1 MPCGGEE
8 PLSVSVSL
16 FLSLHPK
23 RERTPEETTPRRFSY
38 YFWESLGPIVLA
50 IPRDS
55 VPFFLPSWSE
65 DPRWA
70 RGEKRGRRNR
80 AEDGFGV
87 IEMTRGSN
95 AEFDETRRDEANRRR
110 PFFPLDSRNGE
121 TRNATRLVFSFFFF
135 LSFLLFSSDRKRQR
149 GPYGRRGGRAD
160 KLSFVHHEGLGW
172 ANRAILVSS
181 LHLFFA
187 RSNERTN
194 ELLSPSSILSP
205 FRSFFRPL
213 LPPPPLSS
221 PSFSFSFS
229 SSRSTPL
236 HASFSL
242 RSSCS
247 PLSSPSPRVASP
259 GDGSSAFEARK
270 PKLNYQ
276 LDVARRHAFAR

>member
-80 AEDGFGV
+80 VEDGFGV

-121 TRNATRLVFSFFFF
+121 TRNVTRLVFSFFFF

-149 GPYGRRGGRAD
+149 GPYGRRGRG
-160 KLSFVHHEGLGW
+160 
-172 ANRAILVSS
+172 
-181 LHLFFA
+181 A
-187 RSNERTN
+187 RIN
-194 ELLSPSSILSP
+194 
-205 FRSFFRPL
+205 
-213 LPPPPLSS
+213 
-221 PSFSFSFS
+221 
-229 SSRSTPL
+229 
-236 HASFSL
+236 
-242 RSSCS
+242 
-247 PLSSPSPRVASP
+247 
-259 GDGSSAFEARK
+259 
-270 PKLNYQ
+270 
-276 LDVARRHAFAR
+276 

>member
-121 TRNATRLVFSFFFF
+121 TRNVTRLVFSFFFF
-135 LSFLLFSSDRKRQR
+135 CLSFFFHRTGNVNAVRTE
-149 GPYGRRGGRAD
+149 GGR
-160 KLSFVHHEGLGW
+160 EGRI
-172 ANRAILVSS
+172 N
-181 LHLFFA
+181 
-187 RSNERTN
+187 
-194 ELLSPSSILSP
+194 
-205 FRSFFRPL
+205 
-213 LPPPPLSS
+213 
-221 PSFSFSFS
+221 
-229 SSRSTPL
+229 
-236 HASFSL
+236 
-242 RSSCS
+242 
-247 PLSSPSPRVASP
+247 
-259 GDGSSAFEARK
+259 
-270 PKLNYQ
+270 
-276 LDVARRHAFAR
+276 

>member
-1 MPCGGEE
+1 MARTRSSTRLAATRRTGDV
-8 PLSVSVSL
+8 LSFRSIL
-16 FLSLHPK
+16 ETAR
-23 RERTPEETTPRRFSY
+23 RET
-38 YFWESLGPIVLA
+38 LLA
-50 IPRDS
+50 S
-55 VPFFLPSWSE
+55 FFL
-65 DPRWA
+65 
-70 RGEKRGRRNR
+70 
-80 AEDGFGV
+80 
-87 IEMTRGSN
+87 
-95 AEFDETRRDEANRRR
+95 
-110 PFFPLDSRNGE
+110 FFFS
-121 TRNATRLVFSFFFF
+121 VFPSFFIGQET
-135 LSFLLFSSDRKRQR
+135 STRSVRKE
-149 GPYGRRGGRAD
+149 GEGGAD

-194 ELLSPSSILSP
+194 EPLSPSSILSP

-259 GDGSSAFEARK
+259 GDGSSAFETRK

>member
-95 AEFDETRRDEANRRR
+95 ASSTRLAATRRTGDVLSFRSILETARR
-110 PFFPLDSRNGE
+110 E
-121 TRNATRLVFSFFFF
+121 TLLASFFLFF
-135 LSFLLFSSDRKRQR
+135 FSVFPSFFIGQETSTRSVRKE
-149 GPYGRRGGRAD
+149 GRRG
-160 KLSFVHHEGLGW
+160 
-172 ANRAILVSS
+172 
-181 LHLFFA
+181 
-187 RSNERTN
+187 
-194 ELLSPSSILSP
+194 
-205 FRSFFRPL
+205 
-213 LPPPPLSS
+213 
-221 PSFSFSFS
+221 
-229 SSRSTPL
+229 
-236 HASFSL
+236 
-242 RSSCS
+242 
-247 PLSSPSPRVASP
+247 
-259 GDGSSAFEARK
+259 
-270 PKLNYQ
+270 
-276 LDVARRHAFAR
+276 

>member
-1 MPCGGEE
+1 MWWRAA
-8 PLSVSVSL
+8 PLSLSL
-16 FLSLHPK
+16 SPFLHPK

-65 DPRWA
+65 DPRWT

-95 AEFDETRRDEANRRR
+95 AEFDETRRDEANRRTTSFLSAR
-110 PFFPLDSRNGE
+110 FSKRRGTLRYVS
-121 TRNATRLVFSFFFF
+121 SFFF
-135 LSFLLFSSDRKRQR
+135 LFFIGQETSPTSMRRE
-149 GPYGRRGGRAD
+149 RRGEIKFRSSRG
-160 KLSFVHHEGLGW
+160 GLGW
-172 ANRAILVSS
+172 ANRANREILVYSS

-187 RSNERTN
+187 RSNEPT
-194 ELLSPSSILSP
+194 
-205 FRSFFRPL
+205 
-213 LPPPPLSS
+213 
-221 PSFSFSFS
+221 SFSFLRPLAVSLVFPPSFS
-229 SSRSTPL
+229 SSSSSSSPRSTPL

-247 PLSSPSPRVASP
+247 PLSPPSPRVASSS
-259 GDGSSAFEARK
+259 DGSSAFEARK